1 VEESKEVKAEELGLK
16 DTVEAEVG
24 KGRAGSKN
32 LAAAAKRDKA
42 IADAHDKYVHD
53 TEAARIAYVT
63 AKEQANREFEE
74 ATR

>member
-1 VEESKEVKAEELGLK
+1 VEKKEELGLS

-24 KGRAGSKN
+24 KGGVGKKN
-32 LAAAAKRDKA
+32 KELAAKRDKA
-42 IADAHDKYVHD
+42 ISEAHDKYVQD

-74 ATR
+74 ATK